1 MSEAEVEDGEETV
14 DIVEQ
19 IKPFLFETEKELMSY
34 SDAFEARVRDRFMVF
49 LQEIKD
55 AGASEENLHIM
66 KNARFIIK
74 GKQRRA
80 SDLVTVQC
88 TAENIFVRS
97 LDEEVRSNVIKY
109 LKSEKG
115 FKKVKENKEEQLVVV
130 SLPKMDIER
139 KFELSDFLEQKY
151 KQFHKNIMGVK
162 SQTNQQ
168 LKAGM
173 EREYIDG
180 PDASIA
186 NKEIEE
192 IIVHYV
198 KLGKLIF
205 WARQKDLLRHQFKLT
220 NEDDI
225 ILARQIGS
233 VKHIVL

>member
-14 DIVEQ
+14 DIAEQ

-97 LDEEVRSNVIKY
+97 LDEEVRSNVMKY

-130 SLPKMDIER
+130 SLPKMDVER

-233 VKHIVL
+233 VKHIVI

>member
-14 DIVEQ
+14 DIEEQ

-97 LDEEVRSNVIKY
+97 LDEEVRSNVMKY

-205 WARQKDLLRHQFKLT
+205 WARQKDVLRHQFKLT
-220 NEDDI
+220 SEDDI

-233 VKHIVL
+233 VKHLVL

>member
-1 MSEAEVEDGEETV
+1 MSEADIEDSEETV
-14 DIVEQ
+14 DTETL

-34 SDAFEARVRDRFMVF
+34 SDAFEARVRDRLMVF
-49 LQEIKD
+49 IKDVKD
-55 AGASEENLHIM
+55 AGASEENLNVL
-66 KNARFIIK
+66 KNAKIKVK

-80 SDLVTVQC
+80 MDLVMVEC
-88 TAENIFVRS
+88 TSENIFVRS
-97 LDEEVRSNVIKY
+97 LDEDARAEVMKY
-109 LKSEKG
+109 LKAEKG
-115 FKKVKENKEEQLVVV
+115 FTKIKEQKEEQLVVV
-130 SLPKMDIER
+130 TLPKMDIER

-180 PDASIA
+180 PDAAVA

-192 IIVHYV
+192 IIIHYV

-205 WARQKDLLRHQFKLT
+205 WAKQKDVLRHQFKVT
-220 NEDDI
+220 NEDDV
-225 ILARQIGS
+225 ILSRKIGT
-233 VKHIVL
+233 VKHIVV

>member
-14 DIVEQ
+14 DIEEQ

-97 LDEEVRSNVIKY
+97 LDEEVRSNVMKY

-186 NKEIEE
+186 NKEIEQ

>member
-88 TAENIFVRS
+88 TAENIFVRAV
-97 LDEEVRSNVIKY
+97 DEEVRVAVLKY
-109 LKSEKG
+109 LKNEKG
-115 FKKVKENKEEQLVVV
+115 FKKVKEQKEEQLVVV

>member
-1 MSEAEVEDGEETV
+1 MSEADVEDGEETV
-14 DIVEQ
+14 DIEEQ

-88 TAENIFVRS
+88 TAENIFVRAV
-97 LDEEVRSNVIKY
+97 DEEVRVAVLKY
-109 LKSEKG
+109 LKNEKG
-115 FKKVKENKEEQLVVV
+115 FKKVKEQKEEQLVVV

>member
-1 MSEAEVEDGEETV
+1 MSEADIEDGEETV
-14 DIVEQ
+14 DVETL

-34 SDAFEARVRDRFMVF
+34 SDAFEARVRDRLMVF
-49 LQEIKD
+49 IKDIKD
-55 AGASEENLHIM
+55 AGASEENLNIL
-66 KNARFIIK
+66 KNAKIKVK

-80 SDLVTVQC
+80 MDLVMVQC
-88 TAENIFVRS
+88 TSENIFVRS
-97 LDEEVRSNVIKY
+97 LDEEARAEVMQY
-109 LKSEKG
+109 LKREKG
-115 FKKVKENKEEQLVVV
+115 FKNVKEQKEEQLVVV
-130 SLPKMDIER
+130 TLPKMDIER

-162 SQTNQQ
+162 SQTSQQ

-180 PDASIA
+180 PDAAIA

-205 WARQKDLLRHQFKLT
+205 WAKQKDVLRHQFKVT
-220 NEDDI
+220 NDDDI
-225 ILARQIGS
+225 ILSRKIGT

>member
-14 DIVEQ
+14 DIEEQ

-88 TAENIFVRS
+88 TAENIFVRAV
-97 LDEEVRSNVIKY
+97 DEEVRVAVLKY
-109 LKSEKG
+109 LKNEKG
-115 FKKVKENKEEQLVVV
+115 FKKVKEQKEEQLVVV

-220 NEDDI
+220 SEEDI

>member
-14 DIVEQ
+14 DIEEQ

>member
-97 LDEEVRSNVIKY
+97 LDEEVRSNVMKY
-109 LKSEKG
+109 LKNEKG

>member
-14 DIVEQ
+14 DIEEQ

-88 TAENIFVRS
+88 TAENISVRAV
-97 LDEEVRSNVIKY
+97 DEEVRVAVLKY
-109 LKSEKG
+109 LKNEKG
-115 FKKVKENKEEQLVVV
+115 FKKVKEHKQEQLVVV

-205 WARQKDLLRHQFKLT
+205 WARQKDLLRHQFKLI

>member
-14 DIVEQ
+14 DIEEQ

-97 LDEEVRSNVIKY
+97 LDEEVRSSVVKY
-109 LKSEKG
+109 LKDEKG
-115 FKKVKENKEEQLVVV
+115 FKKVKEHREDQLVVV

-139 KFELSDFLEQKY
+139 KFELSDYLEQKY

-225 ILARQIGS
+225 ILARQISS

>member
-1 MSEAEVEDGEETV
+1 MSEAEVEDGEEIV
-14 DIVEQ
+14 DIEEQ

-55 AGASEENLHIM
+55 AGASEENLHIL
-66 KNARFIIK
+66 KNARFMIK
-74 GKQRRA
+74 GKPRRA

-97 LDEEVRSNVIKY
+97 LDEEVRAAVLKY
-109 LKSEKG
+109 LKDEKG
-115 FKKVKENKEEQLVVV
+115 FKKVKEHREDQLVVV

-139 KFELSDFLEQKY
+139 KFELSDYLEQKY

>member
-14 DIVEQ
+14 DIEEQ

-97 LDEEVRSNVIKY
+97 LDEEVRSNVMKY
-109 LKSEKG
+109 LKDEKG
-115 FKKVKENKEEQLVVV
+115 FKKVKENREEQLVVV

>member
-14 DIVEQ
+14 DIEEQ

-97 LDEEVRSNVIKY
+97 LDEEVRSNVMKY

>member
-1 MSEAEVEDGEETV
+1 
-14 DIVEQ
+14 
-19 IKPFLFETEKELMSY
+19 
-34 SDAFEARVRDRFMVF
+34 
-49 LQEIKD
+49 
-55 AGASEENLHIM
+55 
-66 KNARFIIK
+66 
-74 GKQRRA
+74 
-80 SDLVTVQC
+80 
-88 TAENIFVRS
+88 
-97 LDEEVRSNVIKY
+97 
-109 LKSEKG
+109 
-115 FKKVKENKEEQLVVV
+115 KKVKEHKEEQLVVV

>member
-14 DIVEQ
+14 DIAEQ

-97 LDEEVRSNVIKY
+97 LDEEVRSNVMKY
-109 LKSEKG
+109 LKNEKG

-139 KFELSDFLEQKY
+139 KFELSDYLEQKY

>member
-1 MSEAEVEDGEETV
+1 MSEADIEDGEETV
-14 DIVEQ
+14 DLETQ

-34 SDAFEARVRDRFMVF
+34 SDAFEARVRDRLMIFIKDV
-49 LQEIKD
+49 KD
-55 AGASEENLHIM
+55 AGASEENLNVL
-66 KNARFIIK
+66 KNAKIKVK

-80 SDLVTVQC
+80 MDLVMVQC
-88 TAENIFVRS
+88 TSENIFVRS
-97 LDEEVRSNVIKY
+97 LDEEARAEVMQY
-109 LKSEKG
+109 LKTEKG
-115 FKKVKENKEEQLVVV
+115 FKNVKEQKEEQLVVV
-130 SLPKMDIER
+130 TLPKMDIER

-162 SQTNQQ
+162 SQTSQQ

-180 PDASIA
+180 PDAAIA

-205 WARQKDLLRHQFKLT
+205 WAKQKDVLRHQFKVT
-220 NEDDI
+220 NDDDI
-225 ILARQIGS
+225 ILSRKIGT

>member
-1 MSEAEVEDGEETV
+1 
-14 DIVEQ
+14 
-19 IKPFLFETEKELMSY
+19 
-34 SDAFEARVRDRFMVF
+34 MVF

-55 AGASEENLHIM
+55 AGASEENLNIM

-97 LDEEVRSNVIKY
+97 LDEEVRAAVLKY
-109 LKSEKG
+109 LKDEKG
-115 FKKVKENKEEQLVVV
+115 FKKVKEHREDQLVVV

-139 KFELSDFLEQKY
+139 KFELSDYLEQKY

>member
-1 MSEAEVEDGEETV
+1 MSEADIEDGEETV
-14 DIVEQ
+14 DVETL

-34 SDAFEARVRDRFMVF
+34 SDAFEARVRDRLMVF
-49 LQEIKD
+49 IKDIKD
-55 AGASEENLHIM
+55 AGASEENLNIL
-66 KNARFIIK
+66 KNAKIVVK

-80 SDLVTVQC
+80 MDLVMVQC
-88 TAENIFVRS
+88 TSENIFVRS
-97 LDEEVRSNVIKY
+97 LDEEARAEVMQY
-109 LKSEKG
+109 LKTEKG
-115 FKKVKENKEEQLVVV
+115 FKNVKEQKEEQLVVV
-130 SLPKMDIER
+130 TLPKMDIER
-139 KFELSDFLEQKY
+139 KFEISDFLEQKY

-162 SQTNQQ
+162 SQTSQQ

-180 PDASIA
+180 PDAAIA

-205 WARQKDLLRHQFKLT
+205 WAKQKDVLRHQFKVT
-220 NEDDI
+220 NDDDI
-225 ILARQIGS
+225 ILSRKIGT

>member
-14 DIVEQ
+14 DIEEQ

-88 TAENIFVRS
+88 TAEKIFVRS
-97 LDEEVRSNVIKY
+97 LDEEVRSNVLKY
-109 LKSEKG
+109 LKNEKG
-115 FKKVKENKEEQLVVV
+115 FKKVKENREEQLVVV

-139 KFELSDFLEQKY
+139 KFELADFLEQKY

>member
-14 DIVEQ
+14 DIEEQ

-97 LDEEVRSNVIKY
+97 LDEEVRAAVMKY
-109 LKSEKG
+109 LKDEKG
-115 FKKVKENKEEQLVVV
+115 FKKVKENREEQLVVV

-139 KFELSDFLEQKY
+139 KFELSDYLEQKY

-205 WARQKDLLRHQFKLT
+205 GQDKKT
-220 NEDDI
+220 CCDI
-225 ILARQIGS
+225 NS
-233 VKHIVL
+233 S

>member
-19 IKPFLFETEKELMSY
+19 IKPFLFKTEKELMSY

-97 LDEEVRSNVIKY
+97 LDEEVRSNVMKY
-109 LKSEKG
+109 LKNEKG

>member
-14 DIVEQ
+14 DIEEQ
-19 IKPFLFETEKELMSY
+19 IKPFLFKTEKELMSY

-55 AGASEENLHIM
+55 AGASEENLNIM
-66 KNARFIIK
+66 KNARFMIK
-74 GKQRRA
+74 GKPRRA

-97 LDEEVRSNVIKY
+97 LDEEVRVAVLKY
-109 LKSEKG
+109 LKDEKG
-115 FKKVKENKEEQLVVV
+115 FKKVKEHKEEQLVVV

-205 WARQKDLLRHQFKLT
+205 WARQKDVLRHQFKLT

>member
-14 DIVEQ
+14 DIEEQ

-97 LDEEVRSNVIKY
+97 LDEEVRSSVVKY
-109 LKSEKG
+109 LKDEKG
-115 FKKVKENKEEQLVVV
+115 FKKVKEHKEEQLVVV

-168 LKAGM
+168 IKAGM

-220 NEDDI
+220 SEEDI

>member
-97 LDEEVRSNVIKY
+97 LDEEVRSNVMKY

-225 ILARQIGS
+225 ILAKQIGS

>member
-1 MSEAEVEDGEETV
+1 MSEAEIEDGEETV
-14 DIVEQ
+14 DIEAQ

-34 SDAFEARVRDRFMVF
+34 SDAFEARVRDRLMVF
-49 LQEIKD
+49 MKEIKD
-55 AGASEENLHIM
+55 AGASEENLNIL
-66 KNARFIIK
+66 KNAKIMVK

-80 SDLVTVQC
+80 MDLVTVQC

-97 LDEEVRSNVIKY
+97 LDEDARAEVMKY
-109 LKSEKG
+109 LKAEKG
-115 FKKVKENKEEQLVVV
+115 FTKIKEQKEEQLVVV
-130 SLPKMDIER
+130 TLPKMDIER

-180 PDASIA
+180 PDAAIA

-192 IIVHYV
+192 IIIHYV

-205 WARQKDLLRHQFKLT
+205 WAKQKDVLRHQFKVT
-220 NEDDI
+220 NEDDV
-225 ILARQIGS
+225 ILSRKIGT
-233 VKHIVL
+233 VKHIVV

>member
-1 MSEAEVEDGEETV
+1 MSEADIEDGEETV
-14 DIVEQ
+14 DLETQ

-34 SDAFEARVRDRFMVF
+34 SDAFEARVRDRLMIFIKD
-49 LQEIKD
+49 IKD
-55 AGASEENLHIM
+55 AGASEENLNIL
-66 KNARFIIK
+66 KNAKIKVK

-80 SDLVTVQC
+80 MDLVMVQC
-88 TAENIFVRS
+88 TSENIFVRS
-97 LDEEVRSNVIKY
+97 LDEEARAEVMQY
-109 LKSEKG
+109 LKTEKG
-115 FKKVKENKEEQLVVV
+115 FKNVKEQKEEQLVVV
-130 SLPKMDIER
+130 TLPKMDIER
-139 KFELSDFLEQKY
+139 KFELADFLEQKY

-162 SQTNQQ
+162 SQTSQQ

-180 PDASIA
+180 PDAAIA

-205 WARQKDLLRHQFKLT
+205 WAKQKDVLRHQFKVT
-220 NEDDI
+220 NDDDI
-225 ILARQIGS
+225 ILSRKIGT

>member
-14 DIVEQ
+14 DIEEQ

-109 LKSEKG
+109 LKNEKG

>member
-14 DIVEQ
+14 DIEEQ

-88 TAENIFVRS
+88 TAENIFVRAV
-97 LDEEVRSNVIKY
+97 DEEVRVAVLKY
-109 LKSEKG
+109 LKNEKG
-115 FKKVKENKEEQLVVV
+115 FKKVKEQKEEQLVVV

>member
-14 DIVEQ
+14 DIEEQ

-55 AGASEENLHIM
+55 AGASEENLNIL
-66 KNARFIIK
+66 KNARFMIK
-74 GKQRRA
+74 GKPRRA

-97 LDEEVRSNVIKY
+97 LDEEVRAAVFKY
-109 LKSEKG
+109 LKDEKG
-115 FKKVKENKEEQLVVV
+115 FKKVKEHREDQLVVV

-139 KFELSDFLEQKY
+139 KFELSDYLEQKY

-168 LKAGM
+168 IKAGM

-205 WARQKDLLRHQFKLT
+205 WARQKDVLRHQFKLT
-220 NEDDI
+220 SEDDI

-233 VKHIVL
+233 VKHLVL

>member
-14 DIVEQ
+14 DIEEQ

-97 LDEEVRSNVIKY
+97 LDEEVRSNVMKY
-109 LKSEKG
+109 LKNEKG

>member
-14 DIVEQ
+14 DIEEQ

-97 LDEEVRSNVIKY
+97 LDEEVRSNVMKY

-180 PDASIA
+180 PNASIA

>member
-14 DIVEQ
+14 DIEEQ

-88 TAENIFVRS
+88 TAENIFVRAV
-97 LDEEVRSNVIKY
+97 DEEVRVAVLKY
-109 LKSEKG
+109 LKNEKG
-115 FKKVKENKEEQLVVV
+115 FKKVKEQKEEQLVVV

-220 NEDDI
+220 NEEDI

>member
-1 MSEAEVEDGEETV
+1 MSEADIEDGEETV
-14 DIVEQ
+14 DVETL

-34 SDAFEARVRDRFMVF
+34 SDAFEARVRDRLMVF
-49 LQEIKD
+49 IKDIKD
-55 AGASEENLHIM
+55 AGASEENLNIL
-66 KNARFIIK
+66 KNAKIKVK

-80 SDLVTVQC
+80 MDLVMVQC
-88 TAENIFVRS
+88 TSENIFVRS
-97 LDEEVRSNVIKY
+97 LDEEARAEVMQY
-109 LKSEKG
+109 LKTEKG
-115 FKKVKENKEEQLVVV
+115 FKNVKEQKEEQLVVV
-130 SLPKMDIER
+130 TLPKMDIER

-162 SQTNQQ
+162 SQTSQQ

-180 PDASIA
+180 PDAAVA

-205 WARQKDLLRHQFKLT
+205 WAKQKDVLRHQFKVT
-220 NEDDI
+220 NDDDI
-225 ILARQIGS
+225 ILSRKIGT

>member
-14 DIVEQ
+14 DIEEQ

-49 LQEIKD
+49 LHDIKD
-55 AGASEENLHIM
+55 AGASEENLNIM

-97 LDEEVRSNVIKY
+97 LDEEVRAAVFKY
-109 LKSEKG
+109 LKDEKG
-115 FKKVKENKEEQLVVV
+115 FKKVKEHREDQLVVV

-139 KFELSDFLEQKY
+139 KFELSDYLEQKY

-168 LKAGM
+168 LIAGM

-180 PDASIA
+180 PYASIA

-205 WARQKDLLRHQFKLT
+205 WARQKDVLRHQFKLT
-220 NEDDI
+220 SEDDI

-233 VKHIVL
+233 VKHLVL

>member
-1 MSEAEVEDGEETV
+1 MSEADIEDGEETV
-14 DIVEQ
+14 DVETQ

-34 SDAFEARVRDRFMVF
+34 SDAFEARVRDRLMVF
-49 LQEIKD
+49 IKDIKD
-55 AGASEENLHIM
+55 AGASEENLNIL
-66 KNARFIIK
+66 KNAKIKVK

-80 SDLVTVQC
+80 MDLVMVQC
-88 TAENIFVRS
+88 TSENIFVRS
-97 LDEEVRSNVIKY
+97 LDEEARAEVMQY
-109 LKSEKG
+109 LKTEKG
-115 FKKVKENKEEQLVVV
+115 FKNVKEQKEEQLVVV
-130 SLPKMDIER
+130 TLPKMDIER

-162 SQTNQQ
+162 SQTSQQ

-180 PDASIA
+180 PDAAIA

-205 WARQKDLLRHQFKLT
+205 WAKQKDVLRHQFKVT
-220 NEDDI
+220 NDDDI
-225 ILARQIGS
+225 ILSRKIGT

>member
-14 DIVEQ
+14 DIEEQ

-88 TAENIFVRS
+88 TAENIFVRAV
-97 LDEEVRSNVIKY
+97 DEEVRVAVLKY
-109 LKSEKG
+109 LKNEKG
-115 FKKVKENKEEQLVVV
+115 FKKVKEQKEEQLVVV

-205 WARQKDLLRHQFKLT
+205 WARQKDVLRHQFKLT
-220 NEDDI
+220 SEDDI

-233 VKHIVL
+233 VKHLVL